1 MPHRRGSAARRP
13 RSRTVGALSAEGSPA
28 RGLPRA
34 FGLWLPLPIAVTRD
48 CHNRPASPEDLC
60 KRCLGSPGQ
69 LRPRL
74 GASSERLSELPARIS
89 HNRDPTALRLGEG
102 GGQGLLPAQ
111 RTADSSDLAQ
121 EPRLALDVL
130 GELHTPPELAAPQG
144 SAPALWTHCHENRA
158 PKVWLLCSQKV
169 FPT

>member
-1 MPHRRGSAARRP
+1 MPSRLRGAPVAASLGRSAFGFPFPLRSPGIATTARLLPRISASAVWALLGSCGRGSEPARRGSASSRHGYHTTGIPQP
-13 RSRTVGALSAEGSPA
+13 RGSVRISCPPSGALS
-28 RGLPRA
+28 
-34 FGLWLPLPIAVTRD
+34 
-48 CHNRPASPEDLC
+48 
-60 KRCLGSPGQ
+60 
-69 LRPRL
+69 
-74 GASSERLSELPARIS
+74 
-89 HNRDPTALRLGEG
+89 
-102 GGQGLLPAQ
+102 
-111 RTADSSDLAQ
+111 TADSSDLAQ